1 MTEQIEKVELPAGKQ
16 PALRVVP
23 MATDTNYYG
32 HIFGGW
38 IMAQIDIAGSIPA
51 LAFSRGRIAT
61 IAVNS
66 MEFHKPV
73 MVGDLVSFYAEVVQ
87 TGRSSITVD
96 VEVYAQRNAVNPETI
111 KVTRARLTYVAL
123 DEERKPRDISHL
135 AIEN

>member
-1 MTEQIEKVELPAGKQ
+1 MTEDSQKTELPPDRQ

-32 HIFGGW
+32 NIFGGW

-51 LAFSRGRIAT
+51 LTFARGRIAT

-73 MVGDLVSFYAEVVQ
+73 MVGDLVSFYSRVVK
-87 TGRSSITVD
+87 TGTTSITVE
-96 VEVYAQRNAVNPETI
+96 VEVYAQRNAENPETI
-111 KVTRARLTYVAL
+111 KVTQATLTYVAL
-123 DEERKPRDISHL
+123 DENRQPRDISHL
-135 AIEN
+135 KIEE